1 MKQTTFTL
9 LLTML
14 LSMVG
19 LHAYASDIEVDGI
32 YYDFNADSKT
42 ATVTFKGEDYNS
54 YNNEYTG
61 AVVIPSEVTYG
72 GEKYSVTSIG
82 ENAFSLCS
90 GLTSITIPNS
100 VTSIGN
106 SAFSGCS
113 GLTSVTIPNSVTSIG
128 EWAFW
133 GCSGLT
139 SVTIPNSVMSIGNG
153 DGGESRATIKR
164 ITTNA
169 RHTIGDN

>member
-14 LSMVG
+14 MSMVG

-32 YYDFNADSKT
+32 YYNFNANTKT
-42 ATVTFKGEDYNS
+42 AEVTFKGELS
-54 YNNEYTG
+54 YSYDNEYTG

-82 ENAFSLCS
+82 TYAFYH
-90 GLTSITIPNS
+90 
-100 VTSIGN
+100 
-106 SAFSGCS
+106 CS

-128 EWAFW
+128 TSAFE
-133 GCSGLT
+133 GC
-139 SVTIPNSVMSIGNG
+139 I
-153 DGGESRATIKR
+153 
-164 ITTNA
+164 
-169 RHTIGDN
+169 